1 MSSRLWFMNAEFEDE
16 LAHRVGAYRR
26 PAFFDALNE
35 RLAPHLLWL
44 ARAGDALLIPERLAQ
59 TLESEAARREVEL
72 ISLNNLEPQTHRVF
86 TPWGWTQ
93 SAAASGEKVGA
104 VVQSIS
110 FETVRRVNSKLW
122 SHALEVELGVAEH
135 GAATATTFEELREAV
150 ARACPLA
157 GDKWVIKS
165 PFGFAA
171 RERVLGRGPII
182 EEPQA
187 KWSRGR
193 LNKGEAL
200 LFEPWLEVT
209 REYGVVMEILKDGAT
224 EIRGISD
231 LQANGAGTGVGY
243 LLGREPAA
251 HRVRELE
258 SIAASVS
265 KRLFAEG
272 YHGPVGIDALEHA
285 RGLRPLLEIN
295 ARYTM
300 GFIALAIERSLK
312 PQKPIFWSTK

>member
-1 MSSRLWFMNAEFEDE
+1 MNAEFEDE
-16 LAHRVGAYRR
+16 LAHRVGMYRR
-26 PAFFDALNE
+26 PVFFDALNA

-44 ARAGDALLIPERLAQ
+44 ARAGDALLVPEPPAQ
-59 TLESEAARREVEL
+59 TLQSEAERREVEL
-72 ISLNNLEPQTHRVF
+72 ISLNNQEPQTHRIF
-86 TPWGWTQ
+86 TPWGWTL
-93 SAAASGEKVGA
+93 SAAAVGEKVGA
-104 VVQSIS
+104 VVRPIS

-122 SHALEVELGVAEH
+122 SHALEVELGVAGH

-150 ARACPLA
+150 ARACPHA

-171 RERVLGRGPII
+171 RGRVLGRGPSIA
-182 EEPQA
+182 EPQA
-187 KWSRGR
+187 KWSRVH
-193 LNKGEAL
+193 LSKGETL
-200 LFEPWLEVT
+200 LFEPWLEVI
-209 REYGVVMEILKDGAT
+209 REYGVVMEIFKGGAT

-231 LQANGAGTGVGY
+231 LQANGAGTGFGY

-258 SIAASVS
+258 TIAGAVG

-285 RGLRPLLEIN
+285 SGLRPLLEIN

-300 GFIALAIERSLK
+300 GFVALAVERSLK
-312 PQKPIFWSTK
+312 PQQPIFWSTK